1 MLFFS
6 IHGLADLNCSI
17 TSLNIV
23 ATSGEKLPKVSYVN
37 DEAAFRWA
45 LFSEEMAWDKLHE
58 GIRKFAEDAE
68 TLKAMLKEKLQ
79 K

>member
-1 MLFFS
+1 VFFFPT
-6 IHGLADLNCSI
+6 NF
-17 TSLNIV
+17 T
-23 ATSGEKLPKVSYVN
+23 ATTGEKLPKVSYVN